1 MPAHTDIQN
10 CINQCQQVEAQL
22 RSIAQAEPHP
32 QHKKMLD
39 EGAHHLRLC
48 LEECQWSLQQL
59 QTTTATPAM
68 A

>member
-1 MPAHTDIQN
+1 MANQQQIQ
-10 CINQCQQVEAQL
+10 L
-22 RSIAQAEPHP
+22 
-32 QHKKMLD
+32 LD

-59 QTTTATPAM
+59 QTTAAVPAM